1 MHFHEARI
9 APDANITSAYW
20 VWINKVFN
28 SLTCNLFKIID
39 WCSILREDLA
49 WRVLTVVLL

>member
-1 MHFHEARI
+1 MAFLEDRI
-9 APDANITSAYW
+9 SLHSNITSIHW

-39 WCSILREDLA
+39 LCSILHEGSI
-49 WRVLTVVLL
+49 WSVLTVVLL

>member
-1 MHFHEARI
+1 MRFHEDRI
-9 APDANITSAYW
+9 ALDASAYW

-39 WCSILREDLA
+39 LCSILHEDPV
-49 WRVLTVVLL
+49 WRVLTVVLQR

>member
-9 APDANITSAYW
+9 APDANITSTYW

-39 WCSILREDLA
+39 LCSILHEDLA